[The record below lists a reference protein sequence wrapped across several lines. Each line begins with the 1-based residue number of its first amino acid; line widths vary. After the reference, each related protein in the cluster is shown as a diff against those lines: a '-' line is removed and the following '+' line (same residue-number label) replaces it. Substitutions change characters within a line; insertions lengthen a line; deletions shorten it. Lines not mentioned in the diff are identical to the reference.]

1 MDQGFNENVYL
12 IDLSHVKTAADIVFD
27 LSSVLDGE
35 EARNKRICLKLGQI
49 DLNQAQLL
57 SIKSLINSI
66 NSTLSYV
73 DTLSKQTE
81 SAALALGIIIAG
93 GSSEKTETPEPEMTY
108 KTIDEVIQSAEE
120 TIDVSE
126 GYTQETF
133 QEEIQEEFQEKAQE
147 EVQEVPPEVQME
159 ELQTE
164 DEVTETYYE
173 EGPYIP
179 STPREYE
186 KLDIEPDMVEEVE
199 TETPEMQDFP
209 PQETIADEEVQEEL
223 DAIFNSEMK
232 LEGIFE
238 AAVGDDENE
247 VQESLYSTILE
258 EKKEY
263 TEEDFEIE
271 SFATKYIKQ
280 TIRSGQIINFEGNI
294 VIIGDCHP
302 GCEIIAS
309 GDITVWGV
317 LGGIAHAG
325 SNGNQKA
332 KIRALKMNAIQLRIA
347 DCYAR
352 RPDSLNTIFV
362 EKTNTFTPEEARIIN
377 NEIVIFKI
385 ND

>member
-1 MDQGFNENVYL
+1 MEQGFNDNVYV

-27 LSSVLDGE
+27 LSSILDGE
-35 EARNKRICLKLGQI
+35 EARSKRICLKLGEI

-81 SAALALGIIIAG
+81 SAALALGIIITNA
-93 GSSEKTETPEPEMTY
+93 SSEKIEAPEPEMTY
-108 KTIDEVIQSAEE
+108 KTIEEVIQSADETVASAEE
-120 TIDVSE
+120 YVP
-126 GYTQETF
+126 ETPF
-133 QEEIQEEFQEKAQE
+133 EENY
-147 EVQEVPPEVQME
+147 EVQNEQAPVVEESIDSYPEE
-159 ELQTE
+159 ESFM
-164 DEVTETYYE
+164 
-173 EGPYIP
+173 P

-186 KLDIEPDMVEEVE
+186 KIEVSPDTVEGIEIPESYSE
-199 TETPEMQDFP
+199 TNESFESAPS
-209 PQETIADEEVQEEL
+209 DEEVQEEL
-223 DAIFNSEMK
+223 DTIFSSEKK

-238 AAVGDDENE
+238 SAVGEDVNE
-247 VQESLYSTILE
+247 IQESLYSTILE
-258 EKKEY
+258 EEKEY

-271 SFATKYIKQ
+271 SFSTKYIKQ
-280 TIRSGQIINFEGNI
+280 TIRSGQVINFEGNI

-302 GCEIIAS
+302 GSEIIAD
-309 GDITVWGV
+309 GDISVWGV

-325 SNGNQKA
+325 AKGNQKA
-332 KIRALKMNAIQLRIA
+332 RIRALKMNAIQLRID

-362 EKTNTFTPEEARIIN
+362 EKTNIFTPEEARIIN